1 MSAVAGGESRLV
13 VLTVAVKGSN
23 AFIGTSNISSIG
35 DGKSDLM
42 LKRSALFSAKCWPGS
57 AVLYTMLQMGL
68 DFHQPWRS
76 GNHGKSFIILP
87 ANN

>member
-1 MSAVAGGESRLV
+1 MLAAAGGKSRLV
-13 VLTVAVKGSN
+13 VLAVKGSN
-23 AFIGTSNISSIG
+23 AFVSASNISSLG
-35 DGKSDLM
+35 DRKSDLM
-42 LKRSALFSAKCWPGS
+42 LKRSAVFLAKCWPGS
-57 AVLYTMLQMGL
+57 VVLYTMLQMGL